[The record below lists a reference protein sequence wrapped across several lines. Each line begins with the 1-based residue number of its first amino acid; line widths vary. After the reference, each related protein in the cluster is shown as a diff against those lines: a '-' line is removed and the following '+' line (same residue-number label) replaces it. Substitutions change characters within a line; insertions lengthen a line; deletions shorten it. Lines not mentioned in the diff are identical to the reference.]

1 MRNKYKQII
10 KNLETALEIAKS
22 DAKFW
27 ERLYSGANKVDTGGT
42 WLECA
47 LKLRADK
54 AELQKQYDELYKEY
68 IDLLTKHEMLLGI
81 RKEGKQ

>member
-47 LKLRADK
+47 LKRW
-54 AELQKQYDELYKEY
+54 
-68 IDLLTKHEMLLGI
+68 
-81 RKEGKQ
+81 